1 MSNLEDLKLLV
12 ESIENQDVILINMR
26 SKPSGKHNTKYT
38 IVISDKESKK
48 EESKKDTNNKPT
60 KKHSKKEKVILEPKQ
75 PKGPVAPPRIGL
87 AEITPIGTV

>member
-38 IVISDKESKK
+38 IVISDKEPRKESKK
-48 EESKKDTNNKPT
+48 ETNNKNLNSQT
-60 KKHSKKEKVILEPKQ
+60 KKEKIILEPKQ

-87 AEITPIGTV
+87 AEITSIGRV